1 MKSFRKTLQESRL
14 KTHHLIRSWLQ
25 PKLGAVGTRYR
36 LAGRIRLANIWA
48 RKHPRRTFAY
58 VTGSLFFL
66 LASTVAI
73 DSMTLSDKREPDVS
87 SIVQLE
93 PVFAGFR
100 TIQANKSIH
109 RSTLT
114 ELTQEGDSMTLSD
127 KREPD
132 VSSIVQLEPVFAGFR
147 TIQANKSIHR
157 STLTE
162 LTQEGQQLREELDSL
177 IAIPRKSHQDSIHI
191 VQSYNRLES
200 IVKSLQ
206 NNDHP

>member
-25 PKLGAVGTRYR
+25 PKLGAGTKYR

-48 RKHPRRTFAY
+48 RKYPKRTFAY

-66 LASTVAI
+66 LASTVFI
-73 DSMTLSDKREPDVS
+73 DGIGQQNKREPDVS
-87 SIVQLE
+87 SIAQLE
-93 PVFAGFR
+93 PIFAGFR

-114 ELTQEGDSMTLSD
+114 ELT
-127 KREPD
+127 
-132 VSSIVQLEPVFAGFR
+132 
-147 TIQANKSIHR
+147 H
-157 STLTE
+157 
-162 LTQEGQQLREELDSL
+162 EGQLLRVKLDSL